1 MSEQLPILRVLTG
14 PTASGKSALGL
25 RLAEEM
31 GWDIL
36 CMDSMQIYRG
46 MDIGTAKPTPEER
59 RRVPHHL
66 LDLCDPAETF
76 SVSAW
81 RDAAEEKLHQ
91 LRSEGREALLVGGT
105 GLYLQALLHP
115 MAMGNVPADEELR
128 QRLKAEALEPGGREA
143 LHRRLEAL
151 DPDTAARLPV
161 NDIRRVI
168 RAIEVTETTGI
179 AFSRQPQ
186 REEAPRFR
194 CRLVSTRMPREILYQ
209 RINRRVVDMEE
220 QGLAGEVSR
229 LLEEG
234 VPEDAQSMQGLGYKE
249 MIPFVKGRC
258 TLDQAIYAV
267 QLGSRHY
274 AKRQIT
280 VLKREPE
287 MQYVDVLEP
296 NAYERLRSIMI
307 GENDIDGTK
316 TN

>member
-168 RAIEVTETTGI
+168 RAIEVAETTGI

-194 CRLVSTRMPREILYQ
+194 CRLVSTRMTREILYQ
-209 RINRRVVDMEE
+209 RINRRVIDMADH
-220 QGLAGEVSR
+220 GLAWEVRS
-229 LLEEG
+229 LLENG

-249 MIPFVKGRC
+249 MIPFVKGHC
-258 TLDQAIYAV
+258 TLDQALYAI

-280 VLKREPE
+280 FLKREPE

>member
-1 MSEQLPILRVLTG
+1 
-14 PTASGKSALGL
+14 
-25 RLAEEM
+25 
-31 GWDIL
+31 
-36 CMDSMQIYRG
+36 
-46 MDIGTAKPTPEER
+46 
-59 RRVPHHL
+59 VPHHL
-66 LDLCDPAETF
+66 LDLCDPAEAF

-81 RDAAEEKLHQ
+81 RDAAEEKLKQ
-91 LRSEGREALLVGGT
+91 LRAEGREALLVGGT

-128 QRLKAEALEPGGREA
+128 QRLKAQALEPGGREA

-186 REEAPRFR
+186 REETHRFR

-209 RINRRVVDMEE
+209 RINRRVVDMAE

-280 VLKREPE
+280 FLKREPE